1 MTINDS
7 LMLLSTASAG
17 RLTSKAQDMNMIQL
31 GRLKYLVSGKKANS
45 RAGWHLN
52 RTFTLCKKS
61 MELDS

>member
-17 RLTSKAQDMNMIQL
+17 TLTSKAQDMNIIQL
-31 GRLKYLVSGKKANS
+31 GSLKYLVSGKKAIS
-45 RAGWHLN
+45 WAGWHLN

-61 MELDS
+61 LGLDS